1 MQERKVSYNNT
12 FGDTSGLPKD
22 KDAILDKLVLD
33 FDPET
38 KKILVEVNRKLV
50 KKLKPHQVNR
60 ISKEE
65 NACIFIHISRQM
77 ASSSCGNL
85 FLKVFLRSRL
95 GRCQV

>member
-50 KKLKPHQVNR
+50 KKLKPHQVTEYQR
-60 ISKEE
+60 KKTHVYSS
-65 NACIFIHISRQM
+65 IFPGKWH
-77 ASSSCGNL
+77 
-85 FLKVFLRSRL
+85 
-95 GRCQV
+95 QVHVGICF